1 MNQDPAL
8 QNDSIPTA
16 DAPLPTPSR
25 MAKRQRA
32 AECLSAIEHQLQD
45 LNIVLEQRV
54 AERTAELQV
63 VNALLREREESL
75 QFVLTGSRLGTWDW
89 NLVTGE
95 VSRNDYWAEML
106 GFTPQ
111 EVDDALVEGWLE
123 LIHPEDR
130 ERAWQSINAHLAGSA
145 PVHETEYRMRT
156 RDGGYRWVL
165 DRARI
170 VSRDEAGRP
179 LRMSGTHED
188 ITDRKHLQ
196 EVLEESHRRLM
207 TVLNAMEATIYVA
220 DMDTHEIL
228 FLNQSARQT
237 FGPVEGQLCY
247 QVLQGL
253 DAPCPFCTN
262 DQLLNVDGSP
272 AGVCAWEFQNQLNQ
286 RWYDLRDCAVR
297 WTDGRL
303 VRMEI
308 ATDITERKHMELRL
322 RQSEERFRLAFENAN
337 SGMCLVDLQ
346 GRIMQ
351 VNDRMSAI
359 FGYSR
364 QELEGMTVNDLT
376 YPEDLTTSP
385 QFMAKAIQGLVDSV
399 TFDKRYRHRDG
410 HLVFGEV
417 ASSLVRDDQGQPLY
431 FISQV
436 QDVTT
441 RLLAEAQLRAS
452 EQRFRLVADHALD
465 NIWVMGPDY
474 RHRYLSPSIQSL
486 VGYSVEEF
494 MGLTL
499 DQMLMPESLVVAMAY
514 FASLDEHSAAGRP
527 LTDYPFRGEIELR
540 TKEGTGI
547 WTEIIVNPLV
557 DDEGRLLEFAGVTR
571 DIRERKRHEAQLQ
584 QAREAAEAA
593 NRALQSANDELH
605 RLATT
610 DRLTGMW
617 NRAYFEEV
625 AAQETARAARYGE
638 PLSLLLFDIDYF
650 KVINDTHG
658 HLIGDQVLI
667 ALTRR
672 VGEHLR
678 ANDVLARWGGEEF
691 VVMLPHCAAA
701 EALRVAEKLR
711 ALVQAQPFALVGQV
725 TASFGVADFRPT
737 DNLDTWLK
745 RADDALYAAKA
756 AGRNQVCLGA
766 SPPS

>member
-8 QNDSIPTA
+8 QDDS
-16 DAPLPTPSR
+16 LPTTSR

-45 LNIVLEQRV
+45 LNTVLEQRV

-63 VNALLREREESL
+63 INALLHEREESL

-95 VSRNDYWAEML
+95 VSRNDFWAEML

-145 PVHETEYRMRT
+145 PVHEIEYRMRT
-156 RDGGYRWVL
+156 RDGGYRWIL

-188 ITDRKHLQ
+188 ITDRKHIQ

-228 FLNQSARQT
+228 FLNQSARQI

-262 DQLLNVDGSP
+262 EQLLKADGSP
-272 AGVCAWEFQNQLNQ
+272 AGVCAWEFQNQLNH
-286 RWYDLRDCAVR
+286 RWYDLRDCTVS

-308 ATDITERKHMELRL
+308 ATDITERKQMELRL
-322 RQSEERFRLAFENAN
+322 RQSEERFRL
-337 SGMCLVDLQ
+337 
-346 GRIMQ
+346 
-351 VNDRMSAI
+351 
-359 FGYSR
+359 
-364 QELEGMTVNDLT
+364 
-376 YPEDLTTSP
+376 
-385 QFMAKAIQGLVDSV
+385 
-399 TFDKRYRHRDG
+399 
-410 HLVFGEV
+410 
-417 ASSLVRDDQGQPLY
+417 
-431 FISQV
+431 
-436 QDVTT
+436 
-441 RLLAEAQLRAS
+441 
-452 EQRFRLVADHALD
+452 VADHALD
-465 NIWVMGPDY
+465 NIWAMGPDY
-474 RHRYLSPSIQSL
+474 RHRYVSPSIQSL
-486 VGYSVEEF
+486 VGYSVAEYLE
-494 MGLTL
+494 LSL
-499 DQMLMPESLVVAMAY
+499 DQMLMPDSLVVAMAY
-514 FASLDEHSAAGRP
+514 FGSLDEHRAAGRP
-527 LTDYPFRGEIELR
+527 LTDFPFRGEIELR
-540 TKEGTGI
+540 TKDGTGI

-557 DDEGRLLEFAGVTR
+557 DDAGRLLEFAGVTR

-584 QAREAAEAA
+584 QARDAAEAA
-593 NRALQSANDELH
+593 NRALHSANGELQ

-610 DRLTGMW
+610 DRLTGIW
-617 NRAYFEEV
+617 NRAHFDEV

-638 PLSLLLFDIDYF
+638 PLTLLLFDIDYF
-650 KVINDTHG
+650 KAINDTHG

-667 ALTRR
+667 ELTLR

-691 VVMLPHCAAA
+691 VVMLPHCPAA

-711 ALVQAQPFALVGQV
+711 ALVQAQPFARVGQV
-725 TASFGVADFRPT
+725 TASFGIADFRPT

>member
-156 RDGGYRWVL
+156 RDGGYRWIL

-228 FLNQSARQT
+228 FLNQSARQI

-262 DQLLNVDGSP
+262 DQLLNADGSP

-364 QELEGMTVNDLT
+364 QELERMTVNDLT

-527 LTDYPFRGEIELR
+527 LTDFPFRGEIELR

-571 DIRERKRHEAQLQ
+571 DIRERKHHEAQLQ

-610 DRLTGMW
+610 DRLTGIW
-617 NRAYFEEV
+617 NRAHFDEV

-650 KVINDTHG
+650 KAINDTHG

-667 ALTRR
+667 ELTRR
-672 VGEHLR
+672 VAEHLR

>member
-1 MNQDPAL
+1 MSQVPVPPD
-8 QNDSIPTA
+8 DSTPTTTR
-16 DAPLPTPSR
+16 LT
-25 MAKRQRA
+25 KRQRA
-32 AECLSAIEHQLQD
+32 KERLLASERRYRELAA
-45 LNIVLEQRV
+45 VLEQRV

-63 VNALLREREESL
+63 ANALLREREESL
-75 QFVLTGSRLGTWDW
+75 QFVLAGCRLAAWDW
-89 NLVTGE
+89 NLMTGE
-95 VSRNDYWAEML
+95 VTCNDYWTELL

-111 EVDDALVEGWLE
+111 DVDDALIEGWFE

-130 ERAWQSINAHLAGSA
+130 EQARQAINAHLSGRGGSGQ
-145 PVHETEYRMRT
+145 VLEYRLRT
-156 RDGGYRWVL
+156 RNGGYRWIL

-179 LRMSGTHED
+179 LRMAGILED
-188 ITDRKHLQ
+188 ITERKHLQ

-228 FLNQSARQT
+228 FLNQSARQI

-262 DQLLNVDGSP
+262 DQLLNADGSP
-272 AGVCAWEFQNQLNQ
+272 AGVYAREFQNQLNQ

-308 ATDITERKHMELRL
+308 ATDITDRKR
-322 RQSEERFRLAFENAN
+322 SEE
-337 SGMCLVDLQ
+337 
-346 GRIMQ
+346 
-351 VNDRMSAI
+351 
-359 FGYSR
+359 
-364 QELEGMTVNDLT
+364 ELN
-376 YPEDLTTSP
+376 
-385 QFMAKAIQGLVDSV
+385 
-399 TFDKRYRHRDG
+399 
-410 HLVFGEV
+410 
-417 ASSLVRDDQGQPLY
+417 
-431 FISQV
+431 
-436 QDVTT
+436 
-441 RLLAEAQLRAS
+441 
-452 EQRFRLVADHALD
+452 
-465 NIWVMGPDY
+465 
-474 RHRYLSPSIQSL
+474 
-486 VGYSVEEF
+486 
-494 MGLTL
+494 
-499 DQMLMPESLVVAMAY
+499 
-514 FASLDEHSAAGRP
+514 
-527 LTDYPFRGEIELR
+527 
-540 TKEGTGI
+540 
-547 WTEIIVNPLV
+547 
-557 DDEGRLLEFAGVTR
+557 
-571 DIRERKRHEAQLQ
+571 

-593 NRALQSANDELH
+593 NRALQSANGELQ

-610 DRLTGMW
+610 DRLTGIW

-638 PLSLLLFDIDYF
+638 PLSLLLFDIDLF
-650 KVINDTHG
+650 KAINDTHG

-667 ALTRR
+667 ELIRR

-691 VVMLPHCAAA
+691 VIMLPHCAAA

-711 ALVQAQPFALVGQV
+711 ALVQAQTFAPVGQV

>member
-1 MNQDPAL
+1 MSQDPAL
-8 QNDSIPTA
+8 QNDSLPAA
-16 DAPLPTPSR
+16 DVPLPTPSR

-45 LNIVLEQRV
+45 LNTVLEQRV

-63 VNALLREREESL
+63 INALLREREESL

-130 ERAWQSINAHLAGSA
+130 ESAWQSINAHLAGSA
-145 PVHETEYRMRT
+145 PVHEIEYRMRT
-156 RDGGYRWVL
+156 RDGGYCWIL

-188 ITDRKHLQ
+188 ITDRKHIQ

-262 DQLLNVDGSP
+262 EQLLKPDGSP

-286 RWYDLRDCAVR
+286 RWYDLRDCAVS

-322 RQSEERFRLAFENAN
+322 RQSEE
-337 SGMCLVDLQ
+337 
-346 GRIMQ
+346 
-351 VNDRMSAI
+351 
-359 FGYSR
+359 
-364 QELEGMTVNDLT
+364 
-376 YPEDLTTSP
+376 
-385 QFMAKAIQGLVDSV
+385 
-399 TFDKRYRHRDG
+399 
-410 HLVFGEV
+410 
-417 ASSLVRDDQGQPLY
+417 
-431 FISQV
+431 
-436 QDVTT
+436 
-441 RLLAEAQLRAS
+441 
-452 EQRFRLVADHALD
+452 RFRLVADHALD

-486 VGYSVEEF
+486 VGYSVAEYLE
-494 MGLTL
+494 LTL
-499 DQMLMPESLVVAMAY
+499 DQMLMPDSLRVAMAY
-514 FASLDEHSAAGRP
+514 FGSLDEHSAAGRS
-527 LTDYPFRGEIELR
+527 LTDFPFRGEIELR
-540 TKEGTGI
+540 AKEGTGV

-584 QAREAAEAA
+584 QAREATETA
-593 NRALQSANDELH
+593 NQALQSANDELQ

-610 DRLTGMW
+610 DRLTGIW
-617 NRAYFEEV
+617 NRAHFEEV

-650 KVINDTHG
+650 KAINDAHG
-658 HLIGDQVLI
+658 HLIGDQVLVE
-667 ALTRR
+667 LTRR

-691 VVMLPHCAAA
+691 VIMLPHCAAA
-701 EALRVAEKLR
+701 EARRVAEKLR
-711 ALVQAQPFALVGQV
+711 ALVEAQPFAPVGHV
-725 TASFGVADFRPT
+725 TASFGVAEFRPT

-756 AGRNQVCLGA
+756 AGRNRVCLGA